1 MVTRPEKQGRWD
13 HAAWATFGDS
23 LFTLGFGLLVLTM
36 LVGKCRPLKAIFEA
50 GFWQPFS
57 KLVPCMNMLGP
68 IVCLWFFLSTASS
81 LNFEFLTELYYF
93 EGNFV
98 FTMIFVL
105 MVGTI
110 SDLPI
115 QMVRR

>member
-1 MVTRPEKQGRWD
+1 
-13 HAAWATFGDS
+13 
-23 LFTLGFGLLVLTM
+23 
-36 LVGKCRPLKAIFEA
+36 
-50 GFWQPFS
+50 
-57 KLVPCMNMLGP
+57 MLGP

-105 MVGTI
+105 IVGTI

-115 QMVRR
+115 